1 MLALGETELDDGFRR
16 VSRWPEPLAV
26 VRMRELLLDA
36 ASDLRPLLRAG
47 LESLES
53 WVWLAPLVDS
63 GWLAGTAS
71 GSPAAR
77 RLLQRRLSV
86 LGTQPSSV
94 AAAGELPVGAA
105 VHLRGTIRP
114 MSASR
119 LKSHMSYIWSQRAMT
134 EHNVRCMVEEGQHFF
149 LTDAS
154 ARTACVMAGN
164 GYLINA
170 DSLSPGD
177 QVSVFGYTDRVADR
191 RGQEGD
197 RMVRDGRVLAV
208 RAGDDRPLLVRR
220 ISS

>member
-16 VSRWPEPLAV
+16 VSRWPEPRAV

-36 ASDLRPLLRAG
+36 ASDLRPLLRSG

-53 WVWLAPLVDS
+53 WIWLSSLVDS

-71 GSPAAR
+71 GSRGAR

-86 LGTQPSSV
+86 LGTQPISV
-94 AAAGELPVGAA
+94 AAAGELPVGAP

-119 LKSHMSYIWSQRAMT
+119 LKSHMSYIWSQSAMT
-134 EHNVRCMVEEGQHFF
+134 EDNVRCIVEEGQHFF
-149 LTDAS
+149 LTDEGGQ
-154 ARTACVMAGN
+154 TACVMARN

-170 DSLSPGD
+170 DCLSAGER
-177 QVSVFGYTDRVADR
+177 VSVFGCTDHIADT
-191 RGQEGD
+191 RGQDSD
-197 RMVRDGRVLAV
+197 RLTRDGRVLAV
-208 RAGDDRPLLVRR
+208 RAGDDVPLLVRR